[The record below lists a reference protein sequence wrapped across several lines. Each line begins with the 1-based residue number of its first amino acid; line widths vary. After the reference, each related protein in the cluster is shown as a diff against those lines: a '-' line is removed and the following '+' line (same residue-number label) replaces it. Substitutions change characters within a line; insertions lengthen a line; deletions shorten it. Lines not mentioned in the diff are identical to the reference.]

1 MVFASVD
8 VAAKKY
14 CVHLRSRG
22 SLLLVSIYFVP
33 KVGVEVSMLNN
44 FSGYQFNNA
53 NQFGRNINQFNNQTT
68 SSSNQLLGKTNKY
81 RNMVVGINTKVPLDN
96 GTYTTAINFDN
107 AATTPPFNS
116 VEMEVREFLP
126 WYSSI
131 HRGRGYKSMLS
142 TEAYEAGREII
153 KSFVKADSKEDVVIY
168 TKNTTDSINMLAFVL
183 SQEKDGRD
191 VVLSTWMEHAANDL
205 PWRDRFTVDYV
216 EIDEFGRLSL
226 EDFEAKLK
234 KYKNRVKLVT
244 VAGASNVTG
253 YINDIHKMA
262 VMAHK
267 SGAKIHVDGA
277 QLVPHVA
284 VDMQEFGS
292 DEHIDYLSFSA
303 HKMYAP
309 YGCGVLIGPKT
320 TFEACLPYSEGGSII
335 KLVTHQRIWW
345 EEPPQKNEAGSPNL
359 IGTVAMVSAIKTLSK
374 IGMNN
379 AYSLEKSLLNY
390 AYSKMQSIPD
400 IKFYNNPDKQETIG
414 VIPFNIEGV
423 HHSLMSAILSYEAGI
438 AVRNGYF
445 CSHPYCESLLGY
457 SAKDME
463 ELMSN
468 SDSLFPGIVRVSFGL
483 YNDFSEIDKLVYV
496 LNEIAKNKK
505 YFVDKYSNS
514 RGRYYI
520 KNEV

>member
-1 MVFASVD
+1 M
-8 VAAKKY
+8 
-14 CVHLRSRG
+14 
-22 SLLLVSIYFVP
+22 I
-33 KVGVEVSMLNN
+33 NN
-44 FSGYQFNNA
+44 FSNKQFIFNA
-53 NQFGRNINQFNNQTT
+53 NQFGRNINQFNNHTKEQMGNVNQCNRVDNPKNKVNQQSTN
-68 SSSNQLLGKTNKY
+68 SNQNVCKLNKY

-107 AATTPPFNS
+107 AATTPPFFS
-116 VEMEVREFLP
+116 VEKEVRDFLP

-142 TEAYEAGREII
+142 TEVYESGREII
-153 KSFVKADSKEDVVIY
+153 KSFVKADSKKDIVIY

-216 EIDEFGRLSL
+216 AVDELGRLSL
-226 EDFEAKLK
+226 DDFEEKLK

-262 VMAHK
+262 VMAHS

-284 VDMQEFGS
+284 IDMKEFES

-309 YGCGVLIGPKT
+309 YGLGVLIGPKA
-320 TFEACLPYSEGGSII
+320 TFEACIPYCVGGSII
-335 KLVTHQRIWW
+335 KLITHERIWW

-359 IGTVAMVSAIKTLSK
+359 IGIVAMVSAIKTLSK
-374 IGMNN
+374 LGMSN
-379 AYSLEKSLLNY
+379 AYHIEKSLHEY
-390 AYSKMQSIPD
+390 AFSKMKSISD
-400 IKFYNNPDKQETIG
+400 IKFYSSPDKQETIG

-423 HHSLMSAILSYEAGI
+423 HHSLMSAILSFDAGI

-445 CSHPYCESLLGY
+445 CAHPYCESLLGL

-463 ELMSN
+463 ELMN
-468 SDSLFPGIVRVSFGL
+468 NPASLFPGIVRVSFGI
-483 YNDFSEIDKLVYV
+483 YNDYAEIDKLIYF
-496 LNEIAKNKK
+496 LKQIANNKK
-505 YFVDKYSNS
+505 YYIDKYSNS
-514 RGRYYI
+514 RGRYNI